1 MQKNPGETKP
11 AAKTRAVLKCALHFG
26 YVSSRTFSPI
36 CEMPENGLPHVP
48 QAQRPGRRLRN
59 MLGYTL
65 RVGRCFAIFIM
76 IAVCGGGSLAAAATC
91 NIISAHRPSDAE
103 DAFLHSDYDR
113 AVVLYQAE
121 LQQKPGDTA
130 LTAGLAEV
138 LLKQQKVTEA
148 EDLVQKALAQNPKS
162 AVLMVALGEAQ
173 YRAGTPWLALAT
185 AEASIKLDPCNPQ
198 ARLLDARL
206 LRLNSYYASAANEI
220 STAHSLDP
228 TNPRIRSR
236 WLDTLPMKERIT
248 ELEAYVAS
256 ANGEDPETVKR
267 LHFYLDYLKQQAI
280 EPHKACRLV
289 STTDTA
295 NIPFANLMRDATH
308 IRAFGLDV
316 KLNDHDARLQ
326 IDTGA
331 SGLLISRSVADHA
344 GLKQFSRTEVGGVG
358 SQGNKDAY
366 TTFADDIKI
375 GSLEFKDCAVEV
387 LNKGNVV
394 DSDGLIGMDVFSH
407 FLVTLD
413 YPMRKLLLAPLPPRP
428 NETTQLKPTL
438 ETRGNS
444 NEDESPGN
452 GAAASALSPK
462 PAAHGPYDRF
472 VAPEMKDWTRV
483 YRIGHDLLL
492 PASLNNGPPKL
503 FIVDTGAFSTTVS
516 PEVAREVTKVHSQDY
531 ISVHGISGKVD
542 KVYTADNITF
552 KFANISQRVEDVV
565 AFSTST
571 VSKNLDTEVGGF
583 IGFTALGQMTI
594 SIDYRDGLMKFAYDA
609 NRGFRVGH

>member
-1 MQKNPGETKP
+1 
-11 AAKTRAVLKCALHFG
+11 
-26 YVSSRTFSPI
+26 
-36 CEMPENGLPHVP
+36 
-48 QAQRPGRRLRN
+48 
-59 MLGYTL
+59 
-65 RVGRCFAIFIM
+65 M
-76 IAVCGGGSLAAAATC
+76 IAVCDGGSLAAAATC
-91 NIISAHRPSDAE
+91 NIISAHHPSDAE

-113 AVVLYQAE
+113 AVVLYQAQ
-121 LQQKPGDTA
+121 LQQKPGDTE

-162 AVLMVALGEAQ
+162 ATLMVALGEAQ

-206 LRLNSYYASAANEI
+206 LRLNSYYASAAAEI

-236 WLDTLPMKERIT
+236 WLETLPMKDRIT
-248 ELEAYVAS
+248 ELEAYLAS
-256 ANGEDPETVKR
+256 ANGEDPETLRR
-267 LHFYLDYLKQQAI
+267 LHFHLDYLKQQAI

-289 STTDTA
+289 SNTDTA
-295 NIPFANLMRDATH
+295 EIPFANLMRDATH

-316 KLNDHDARLQ
+316 RLNDHDARLQ

-387 LNKGNVV
+387 VNKGNVV
-394 DSDGLIGMDVFSH
+394 DSDGLIGMDVFSR

-428 NETTQLKPTL
+428 NDTSGLKPTL
-438 ETRGNS
+438 ETRGNA
-444 NEDESPGN
+444 NDDEPPGN
-452 GAAASALSPK
+452 GAAASSQAPK
-462 PAAHGPYDRF
+462 PAAHGPYDRY
-472 VAPEMKDWTRV
+472 VAPEMKDWTHV
-483 YRIGHDLLL
+483 YRIGHNLLL
-492 PASLNNGPPKL
+492 PASLNDGTLKL
-503 FIVDTGAFSTTVS
+503 FIIDTGAFSTTVS
-516 PEVAREVTKVHSQDY
+516 PEVAREVTKVHSQDNLT
-531 ISVHGISGKVD
+531 VRGINGKVD
-542 KVYTADNITF
+542 KVYTADNIAF
-552 KFANISQRVEDVV
+552 RFANISQRVEDVV
-565 AFSTST
+565 AFSTAT

-594 SIDYRDGLMKFAYDA
+594 SIDYRDGLMKFDYDA

>member
-1 MQKNPGETKP
+1 
-11 AAKTRAVLKCALHFG
+11 
-26 YVSSRTFSPI
+26 
-36 CEMPENGLPHVP
+36 
-48 QAQRPGRRLRN
+48 
-59 MLGYTL
+59 MLGYTSW
-65 RVGRCFAIFIM
+65 VGRCFAIFIM
-76 IAVCGGGSLAAAATC
+76 IAACGGSTVGEAATC
-91 NIISAHRPSDAE
+91 NVISAHHPSDAE

-113 AVVLYQAE
+113 AVLLYQAQ

-130 LTAGLAEV
+130 LIAGLAEV
-138 LLKQQKVTEA
+138 LLKQQKVTDA
-148 EDLVQKALAQNPKS
+148 EDLVQKALVQNPKS
-162 AVLMVALGEAQ
+162 ATLMVALGEAQ

-185 AEASIKLDPCNPQ
+185 VASSIKLDPCNPQ

-206 LRLNSYYASAANEI
+206 LRLNSYYASAADEV

-236 WLDTLPMKERIT
+236 WLDTLPMKDRIA
-248 ELEAYVAS
+248 ELEAYLSS
-256 ANGEDPETVKR
+256 ANGEDPETLKR

-289 STTDTA
+289 SNTDTA
-295 NIPFANLMRDATH
+295 QIPFANLMRDATH

-316 KLNDHDARLQ
+316 KFNDHEARLQ

-358 SQGNKDAY
+358 SQGTKDAY

-394 DSDGLIGMDVFSH
+394 DSDGLIGMDVFSR

-428 NETTQLKPTL
+428 NDTSGLKPTL
-438 ETRGNS
+438 ETRGS
-444 NEDESPGN
+444 ANEDESSGN
-452 GAAASALSPK
+452 SGAAPSPK
-462 PAAHGPYDRF
+462 PAAHGPYDRY
-472 VAPEMKDWTRV
+472 VAPEMKGWTPV

-492 PASLNNGPPKL
+492 PASLNDGPLKL
-503 FIVDTGAFSTTVS
+503 FILDTGAFSTTVS

-552 KFANISQRVEDVV
+552 RFANIAQRVEDVV

-583 IGFTALGQMTI
+583 IGITALGQMTI
-594 SIDYRDGLMKFAYDA
+594 SIDYRDGLMKFAYDP
-609 NRGFRVGH
+609 NRGFRVPH

>member
-1 MQKNPGETKP
+1 
-11 AAKTRAVLKCALHFG
+11 
-26 YVSSRTFSPI
+26 
-36 CEMPENGLPHVP
+36 
-48 QAQRPGRRLRN
+48 
-59 MLGYTL
+59 MLGCTSW
-65 RVGRCFAIFIM
+65 VGRCFATFIM
-76 IAVCGGGSLAAAATC
+76 IAVCGRGVPAVAATC
-91 NIISAHRPSDAE
+91 NVISAHHPSDAE
-103 DAFLHSDYDR
+103 DAFLHSDYDH
-113 AVVLYQAE
+113 AVLLYQAQ

-148 EDLVQKALAQNPKS
+148 EDLVGKALAQNPKS
-162 AVLMVALGEAQ
+162 AALMVALGEAQ

-185 AEASIKLDPCNPQ
+185 VRDSIKLDPCNPQ

-206 LRLNSYYASAANEI
+206 LRLNSYYASAAAEI
-220 STAHSLDP
+220 STAHALDP

-248 ELEAYVAS
+248 ELEAYLAS
-256 ANGEDPETVKR
+256 ANGEDPETLKR
-267 LHFYLDYLKQQAI
+267 LHFYLDYMKQQAI
-280 EPHKACRLV
+280 EPHKECRLV
-289 STTDTA
+289 SNTDTA
-295 NIPFANLMRDATH
+295 AIPFANLMRDATH

-316 KLNDHDARLQ
+316 KLNDHEARLQ

-331 SGLLISRSVADHA
+331 SGLLISRSVAEHA

-428 NETTQLKPTL
+428 NDTSGLKPTL
-438 ETRGNS
+438 ETRGNA
-444 NEDESPGN
+444 NEDESSSN
-452 GAAASALSPK
+452 STAAPTSSPK
-462 PAAHGPYDRF
+462 PAAHGPYDRYI
-472 VAPEMKDWTRV
+472 APEMKDWTHV
-483 YRIGHDLLL
+483 YRIGHNLLL
-492 PASLNNGPPKL
+492 PASLNDTSQKL

-531 ISVHGISGKVD
+531 LSVHGISGKVD

-552 KFANISQRVEDVV
+552 KFANISQKVEDVV

-571 VSKNLDTEVGGF
+571 LSKNLDTEVGGF
-583 IGFTALGQMTI
+583 IGITALGQMTI

-609 NRGFRVGH
+609 NRGFRYGH

>member
-1 MQKNPGETKP
+1 
-11 AAKTRAVLKCALHFG
+11 
-26 YVSSRTFSPI
+26 
-36 CEMPENGLPHVP
+36 
-48 QAQRPGRRLRN
+48 
-59 MLGYTL
+59 ML
-65 RVGRCFAIFIM
+65 
-76 IAVCGGGSLAAAATC
+76 AVCGRGSLAAAATC
-91 NIISAHRPSDAE
+91 NVIIAHQPSEAE
-103 DAFLHSDYDR
+103 EAFLRSDYDR
-113 AVVLYQAE
+113 AVDLYQAQ

-148 EDLVQKALAQNPKS
+148 EDLLQKALIQNPQS
-162 AVLMVALGEAQ
+162 TMLMVALGEAQ

-185 AEASIKLDPCNPQ
+185 VQDAIKFGPCNPQ
-198 ARLLDARL
+198 ARLLDARI
-206 LRLNSYYASAANEI
+206 LRLNSYYAGAAAEL

-236 WLDTLPMKERIT
+236 WLQTLPMKERIS
-248 ELEAYVAS
+248 ELEAYLAS
-256 ANGEDPETVKR
+256 ANGEDPETLKR

-280 EPHKACRLV
+280 EPHRACRLV
-289 STTDTA
+289 SNIDTA
-295 NIPFANLMRDATH
+295 TIPFAYLMRDATH

-331 SGLLISRSVADHA
+331 SGLLVSRSVAEHA

-387 LNKGNVV
+387 INKGNVV
-394 DSDGLIGMDVFSH
+394 DTDGLIGMDVFSR

-428 NETTQLKPTL
+428 NDTSGSKPAL
-438 ETRGNS
+438 ETRSNA
-444 NEDESPGN
+444 NEDDSAGT
-452 GAAASALSPK
+452 GAAAPTPAAK
-462 PAAHGPYDRF
+462 PVAHGPYDRYI
-472 VAPEMKDWTRV
+472 APEMKDWTHV
-483 YRIGHDLLL
+483 YRIGHNLLL
-492 PASLNNGPPKL
+492 PAVLNNGSPKL
-503 FIVDTGAFSTTVS
+503 FIVDTGAFATTVS
-516 PEVAREVTKVHSQDY
+516 PEVAREVAKVHSQDNVT
-531 ISVHGISGKVD
+531 VHGISGKVD

-552 KFANISQRVEDVV
+552 KFANVSQRVDEVF

-571 VSKNLDTEVGGF
+571 LSKNLDTEVGGF
-583 IGFTALGQMTI
+583 IGITALGQMTI

-609 NRGFRVGH
+609 NRGFRAGH

>member
-1 MQKNPGETKP
+1 
-11 AAKTRAVLKCALHFG
+11 
-26 YVSSRTFSPI
+26 
-36 CEMPENGLPHVP
+36 
-48 QAQRPGRRLRN
+48 
-59 MLGYTL
+59 MLGCISW
-65 RVGRCFAIFIM
+65 VVRCFAIFFM
-76 IAVCGGGSLAAAATC
+76 VALCGRGSLAAAATC
-91 NIISAHRPSDAE
+91 NVISADHPSDAE
-103 DAFLHSDYDR
+103 DAFLQSDYDR
-113 AVVLYQAE
+113 AVVLYRAQ

-130 LTAGLAEV
+130 LTTGLAEV

-148 EDLVQKALAQNPKS
+148 EDLVQKALAQNPQS

-198 ARLLDARL
+198 ARLLNARL

-248 ELEAYVAS
+248 ELEAYLAG
-256 ANGEDPETVKR
+256 ANGEDPERLKR

-295 NIPFANLMRDATH
+295 AIPFANLMRDATH

-428 NETTQLKPTL
+428 NDTSQLRPTL
-438 ETRGNS
+438 ETRGNA
-444 NEDESPGN
+444 NEDESSGN
-452 GAAASALSPK
+452 GAAAASPK
-462 PAAHGPYDRF
+462 PAAHGPYDRY
-472 VAPEMKDWTRV
+472 VAPEVKDWTHV

-492 PASLNNGPPKL
+492 PASLNNGPLKL

-552 KFANISQRVEDVV
+552 RFANVSQRVEDVV

-583 IGFTALGQMTI
+583 IGITALGQMTI